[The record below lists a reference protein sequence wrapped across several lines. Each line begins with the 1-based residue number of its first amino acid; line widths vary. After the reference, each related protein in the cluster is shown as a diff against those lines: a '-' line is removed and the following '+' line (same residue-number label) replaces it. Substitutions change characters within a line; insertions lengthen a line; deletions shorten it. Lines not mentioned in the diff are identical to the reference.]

1 MTGTEARRVAETR
14 WTEPEGQRRI
24 HPCPLFSVTKATGY
38 SSTRTQGTLHI
49 HVRKGAAVAKF
60 WLAPLP
66 EVAESHG
73 LSAHE
78 LAEVLDVAL
87 EHAEEIERYWNEY
100 FGG

>member
-1 MTGTEARRVAETR
+1 MPVVFRHKGYRFFFYSNEG
-14 WTEPEGQRRI
+14 EPRE
-24 HPCPLFSVTKATGY
+24 P
-38 SSTRTQGTLHI
+38 LHI

-73 LSAHE
+73 LTAHE
-78 LAEVLDVAL
+78 LAELLDVAL